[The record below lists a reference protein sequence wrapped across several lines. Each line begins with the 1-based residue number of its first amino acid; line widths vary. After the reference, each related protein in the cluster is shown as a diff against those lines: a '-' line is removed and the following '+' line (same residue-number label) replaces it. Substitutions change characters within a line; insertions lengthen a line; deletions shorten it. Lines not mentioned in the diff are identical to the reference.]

1 MAIIIERTI
10 TINNDKATL
19 DKPIYFYVGDG
30 NITCLFTIK
39 EIGKTARFGKVNDS
53 NIIQENDSIDYGEAR
68 IYKPNKDHAETTRAE
83 IIGDSLKI
91 EFNFDNIDE
100 YSEAGVH
107 KLQIH
112 LYDNATGDRNRLT
125 IPPIDINV
133 LMPIGVE
140 STLVD
145 GALVDHSILEAQAED
160 LPTFD
165 KEGNY
170 NKTDWQTGDII
181 TKNKL
186 NKIEDALYEINA
198 ADDNFVTE
206 EDLDTKLAGKANV
219 AHNHTGYATT
229 TQLNAKANTNH
240 THTGYATTT
249 HTHSDYATKTELA
262 NKADI
267 NHTHSEYPIGGDYA
281 TKDELAGK
289 ADINHTHSEYAAINH
304 NHNEY
309 LTEVPTTYATKT
321 YVRDYVNDSGFI
333 TSIPSSYITET
344 ELENELAAKGYASE
358 DYVIRKIGEA
368 QLGGG
373 ESGDPSELLKDYAT
387 IAQLNTKSDKG
398 HTHDER
404 YLTQSSLDNYATKQ
418 YVDNAIEGIGGG
430 GGNAN
435 IDDNSI
441 SLNTVYSSSKVN
453 DLVTQLS
460 NTDTQLNTNISSMSL
475 RLTSAE
481 VEILALKAAPP
492 CITEEEVDEKIAA
505 AQLGGDVDLSDYAT
519 KDYVDTA
526 IDNAQLGGDGNSA
539 DLSEY
544 AKKTDNVSTFTN
556 DARYISSTGTEII
569 TRIEIVTE
577 LPETEEEGVL
587 YIVKG

>member
-39 EIGKTARFGKVNDS
+39 EIGKTARFGKVSDS
-53 NIIQENDSIDYGEAR
+53 NIIQENDSLDYGEAR

-83 IIGDSLKI
+83 IIGDNLKI

-165 KEGNY
+165 EEGNY

-181 TKNKL
+181 TQGKL

-206 EDLDTKLAGKANV
+206 EDLDTKLADKANV

-289 ADINHTHSEYAAINH
+289 ADINHTHSEYASNNHSHSEYAIDGHIHSNYANINH
-304 NHNEY
+304 THSYYVTKSE
-309 LTEVPTTYATKT
+309 LPTVPTKVSQLT
-321 YVRDYVNDSGFI
+321 NDANYISN
-333 TSIPSSYITET
+333 IPSYYITDTDLAEYNYVTET
-344 ELENELAAKGYASE
+344 ELSGRYATK
-358 DYVIRKIGEA
+358 DYVIEYVRDNSG
-368 QLGGG
+368 GGG
-373 ESGDPSELLKDYAT
+373 ETTDPGTGST
-387 IAQLNTKSDKG
+387 S
-398 HTHDER
+398 
-404 YLTQSSLDNYATKQ
+404 
-418 YVDNAIEGIGGG
+418 
-430 GGNAN
+430 
-435 IDDNSI
+435 IDDESI
-441 SLNTVYSSSKVN
+441 SKYTVYSSSKVH

-460 NTDTQLNTNISSMSL
+460 AIDTQFNDDLVDMDTRLVYVETEIAAIKDNSQDPSEGDDPDYVTPQELDEALANKADAIHTHEGYAANIH
-475 RLTSAE
+475 THE
-481 VEILALKAAPP
+481 EYALKSEIPNMVETP
-492 CITEEEVDEKIAA
+492 SDISYFNNDVGYITEEDIP
-505 AQLGGDVDLSDYAT
+505 T
-519 KDYVDTA
+519 
-526 IDNAQLGGDGNSA
+526 
-539 DLSEY
+539 
-544 AKKTDNVSTFTN
+544 NVSEFTN
-556 DARYISSTGTEII
+556 DSGYMTSNTI
-569 TRIEIVTE
+569 TRIEIVDE
-577 LPETEEEGVL
+577 LPEIEDPTVL
-587 YIVKG
+587 YIVKS

>member
-1 MAIIIERTI
+1 VAIIIERTI

-83 IIGDSLKI
+83 IIGDNLKI

-165 KEGNY
+165 EEGNY

-206 EDLDTKLAGKANV
+206 EVLDTKLAGKANV

-289 ADINHTHSEYAAINH
+289 ADINHTHSEYASNNHSHSEYASNNHSHSGYAIDGHIHSNYANINH
-304 NHNEY
+304 THSNYVTKSELPTMPTKVSQ
-309 LTEVPTTYATKT
+309 LT
-321 YVRDYVNDSGFI
+321 NDANYISN
-333 TSIPSSYITET
+333 IPSYYITDTDLAEYNYVTET
-344 ELENELAAKGYASE
+344 ELSGKYATK
-358 DYVIRKIGEA
+358 DYVIEYVRNNSG
-368 QLGGG
+368 GGG
-373 ESGDPSELLKDYAT
+373 ETPDPGT
-387 IAQLNTKSDKG
+387 
-398 HTHDER
+398 
-404 YLTQSSLDNYATKQ
+404 SSTS
-418 YVDNAIEGIGGG
+418 
-430 GGNAN
+430 
-435 IDDNSI
+435 IDDESI
-441 SLNTVYSSSKVN
+441 SKYTVYSSSKVH

-460 NTDTQLNTNISSMSL
+460 AVDTQFNDDLVDMDT
-475 RLTSAE
+475 RLIY
-481 VEILALKAAPP
+481 VE
-492 CITEEEVDEKIAA
+492 TEIAA
-505 AQLGGDVDLSDYAT
+505 IKDNSQDPSEGDDPDYITPQELDEALAN
-519 KDYVDTA
+519 KADA
-526 IDNAQLGGDGNSA
+526 IHTHE
-539 DLSEY
+539 EY
-544 AKKTDNVSTFTN
+544 AVKSEMPTVPTNVSAFTN
-556 DARYISSTGTEII
+556 DAKYMTSNTI
-569 TRIEIVTE
+569 TRIEVVDV
-577 LPETEEEGVL
+577 LPEYEDPTVL
-587 YIVKG
+587 YIVIN

>member
-53 NIIQENDSIDYGEAR
+53 NIIQENDSLDYGEAR

-83 IIGDSLKI
+83 IIGDNLKI

-145 GALVDHSILEAQAED
+145 GALVDHSILEAQAEEV
-160 LPTFD
+160 PTFD
-165 KEGNY
+165 EEGNY

-198 ADDNFVTE
+198 ADSNFVTE
-206 EDLDTKLAGKANV
+206 EVLDTKLAGKANV

-240 THTGYATTT
+240 THSDYATTT

-262 NKADI
+262 GKADI

-289 ADINHTHSEYAAINH
+289 ADINHTHSEYASNNHSHSEYASNNHSHSEYAIDGHIHSNYANINH
-304 NHNEY
+304 THSNYVTKSE
-309 LTEVPTTYATKT
+309 LPTVPTKVSQLT
-321 YVRDYVNDSGFI
+321 NDANYISN
-333 TSIPSSYITET
+333 IPSYYITDTDLAEYNYVTET
-344 ELENELAAKGYASE
+344 ELSGRYATK
-358 DYVIRKIGEA
+358 DYVIEYVRNNSG
-368 QLGGG
+368 GGG
-373 ESGDPSELLKDYAT
+373 ETPDPGTGST
-387 IAQLNTKSDKG
+387 S
-398 HTHDER
+398 
-404 YLTQSSLDNYATKQ
+404 
-418 YVDNAIEGIGGG
+418 
-430 GGNAN
+430 
-435 IDDNSI
+435 IDDESI
-441 SLNTVYSSSKVN
+441 SKYTVYSSSKVH

-460 NTDTQLNTNISSMSL
+460 AVDTQLNDDLVDMDT
-475 RLTSAE
+475 RLTY
-481 VEILALKAAPP
+481 VE
-492 CITEEEVDEKIAA
+492 TEIAA
-505 AQLGGDVDLSDYAT
+505 IKDNSQDPSEGDDPDYITPQELDEALAN
-519 KDYVDTA
+519 K
-526 IDNAQLGGDGNSA
+526 A
-539 DLSEY
+539 DVVHTHEEY
-544 AKKTDNVSTFTN
+544 AVKSEMPTVPTNVSAFTN
-556 DARYISSTGTEII
+556 DAKYMTSNTI
-569 TRIEIVTE
+569 TRIEVVDE
-577 LPETEEEGVL
+577 LPETEVEGVL